1 MASFVSPL
9 GAPLGPEV
17 GSACRD
23 AMACELWDTSVAG
36 WASDYAITLACIV
49 AGAVAPLQRSASKE
63 VLFLTLIITT
73 GLSFGIS
80 GFAHMMLFFVQESG
94 EVCGSA
100 FSEENS
106 GWMYA
111 WLLGLIPAA
120 FSPAA
125 LASMAARG
133 ARFDFGWI
141 IVVSVILLAVIV
153 TIVEVALFFS
163 RLEVSGLVV
172 GTWFVAA
179 SGFALVLFL
188 VDGLRNSFSPAVV
201 YGILSAT
208 MYMFGALSLLLLAGA
223 LPDAFNANA
232 VFHVLVFLMVV
243 FAFLYRQ
250 QAAPATSKFEMQ
262 EAPTSQKAEEGAA
275 PTSL

>member
-1 MASFVSPL
+1 
-9 GAPLGPEV
+9 
-17 GSACRD
+17 
-23 AMACELWDTSVAG
+23 MACELWDTSVAG

-49 AGAVAPLQRSASKE
+49 AGAVALLQRSASKE

>member
-1 MASFVSPL
+1 M
-9 GAPLGPEV
+9 
-17 GSACRD
+17 
-23 AMACELWDTSVAG
+23 AG

-49 AGAVAPLQRSASKE
+49 CGAVVLLQRSASKE
-63 VLFLTLIITT
+63 VLFLSLLITT
-73 GLSFGIS
+73 GWSFGVGGI
-80 GFAHMMLFFVQESG
+80 AHMMLFFVQESG
-94 EVCGSA
+94 EACGSA

-111 WLLGLIPAA
+111 WLASLITAA

-125 LASMAARG
+125 LACMAARDC
-133 ARFDFGWI
+133 RFDLGWI
-141 IVVSVILLAVIV
+141 IEVIVILLAVIM

-163 RLEVSGLVV
+163 RLEVSGLAV
-172 GTWFVAA
+172 GMWFLAC
-179 SGFALVLFL
+179 SIFALVLFL
-188 VDGLRNSFSPAVV
+188 VGGLRSGFSQTVV

-208 MYMFGALSLLLLAGA
+208 MYMFGSLSFLLLGGT
-223 LPDAFNANA
+223 LPDAFNSIA

-250 QAAPATSKFEMQ
+250 QAAPATSKSETQEMP
-262 EAPTSQKAEEGAA
+262 ASQKAEEGTEGTEGTA